1 MKKLVIYIC
10 SFVLILLVILTGC
23 DWDKAQFGKIT
34 GEEGNEM
41 EKNCKLVVNG
51 RDITAESYVRIDY
64 EKHYAEIPFI
74 AVVTN
79 LGAEFKWKNSK
90 VAIITLNNKEYI
102 LNLNKKSLIT
112 NGSTFNI
119 IDLPPGTKHGAFF
132 KKFDDEIV
140 IDSDSI
146 AHFIYL
152 IGARIMVNYDTSI
165 ISIEYKY

>member
-23 DWDKAQFGKIT
+23 DWDKSQFGKIT

-41 EKNCKLVVNG
+41 EKNCKLIVNG

-79 LGAEFKWKNSK
+79 LGAEIKWKNSN
-90 VAIITLNNKEYI
+90 VAIITSNNKEYI

-112 NGSTFNI
+112 NESTFNI
-119 IDLPPGTKHGAFF
+119 IDLPPGARHGAFL
-132 KKFDDEIV
+132 KEINDEFV
-140 IDSDSI
+140 IDNDSI
-146 AHFIYL
+146 THFIHL
-152 IGARIMVNYDTSI
+152 LGARITVNYDTAI
-165 ISIEYKY
+165 INIESF